1 MGPQGQGG
9 FHSESQLQPRS
20 QRPIKTGQYIL
31 TMTIT
36 APHQLY
42 LLIYKFATL
51 AALNNTVTAL
61 LEYLDFTTL
70 LEYNYPSFKQVFK
83 GLLMGPLSG
92 WGPRKNGPVPPPPVG
107 SPDSWYNKVTTKRS
121 STTYNFIT
129 HV

>member
-1 MGPQGQGG
+1 M
-9 FHSESQLQPRS
+9 
-20 QRPIKTGQYIL
+20 L

-42 LLIYKFATL
+42 LLMYKLATL
-51 AALNNTVTAL
+51 APLKNTATAL
-61 LEYLDFTTL
+61 LEYLDFAAL
-70 LEYNYPSFKQVFK
+70 LEYNYRSFKQVFK

-92 WGPRKNGPVPPPPVG
+92 WDPRKNGPVPVG

-121 STTYNFIT
+121 STTYNFIK